1 MARILVVDDDALVAQ
16 TIRHTLVA
24 GGHTVIVADGGATA
38 LPAIETFA
46 FDLVFIDIIMP
57 GTNGLDVIK
66 QVRAS
71 APDVPIIA
79 MSGYAFIGG
88 SSDRDYLTLARQLG
102 ADLCLQKP
110 FKPRE
115 LLAAA
120 ELLTDG
126 ADEPPR
132 PGTGTA
138 GGGTTRRMQ

>member
-16 TIRHTLVA
+16 TIRHTLVT

-38 LPAIETFA
+38 LPSIETFA

-57 GTNGLDVIK
+57 GINGLDVIK
-66 QVRAS
+66 LVRAS

-79 MSGYAFIGG
+79 MSGYAFHGG
-88 SSDRDYLTLARQLG
+88 SSDRDYLTLARQFG

-110 FKPRE
+110 FRPRE

-120 ELLTDG
+120 ELLTDDD
-126 ADEPPR
+126 DEPPR
-132 PGTGTA
+132 AESAA
-138 GGGTTRRMQ
+138 GGGSTQRMH